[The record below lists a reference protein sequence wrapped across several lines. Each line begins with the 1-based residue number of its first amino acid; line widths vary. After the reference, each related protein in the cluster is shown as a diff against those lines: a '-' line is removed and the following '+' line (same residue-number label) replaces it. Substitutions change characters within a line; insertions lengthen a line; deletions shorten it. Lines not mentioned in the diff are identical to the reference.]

1 MASDKDYLDFVL
13 EQLSLLNDI
22 TYRAMMGEFII
33 YYRKKIIGGIYDNRF
48 LVKNVKS
55 AREKMP
61 DAALELPYD
70 GAKEMLR
77 VDEIEDREFLRE
89 LIEAMYDELPEPKK
103 KK

>member
-70 GAKEMLR
+70 GAKEMLL